1 MYPAL
6 PKSYKGV
13 YPFKL
18 GTTSFTYPDHIIPN
32 IKMLGPYLDEIEL
45 LLFES
50 ALPSLPTRNDI
61 KEIRRLGKQFDLT
74 YNIHLPLDISLGA
87 ADRSRRHAGLE
98 SIKHIIDLTAS
109 LSPSTCTLH
118 LPYDETGAEPE
129 RIEAP
134 CSKLQGI
141 FDCKDESNFLIRSLT
156 PQQNAGNALTVTVQ
170 RWQERVCQSL
180 QQLLAAGI
188 ESESI
193 SIENLDYPFEWVE
206 AILNDFNLS
215 VCIDIGHLMMNRFD
229 VEAAFNK
236 YSQRTVIIH
245 LHGVENN
252 QDHLSLDKLSAEKTE
267 IIIRILQRF
276 GGVVSLEVFSYE
288 KLINSLNFLDKLW
301 HNYNND

>member
-61 KEIRRLGKQFDLT
+61 QEIRRLGKQFDLT

-87 ADRSRRHAGLE
+87 ADRSIRHTGLE
-98 SIKHIIDLTAS
+98 SIKHIIDLTAP

-118 LPYDETGAEPE
+118 IPY
-129 RIEAP
+129 
-134 CSKLQGI
+134 
-141 FDCKDESNFLIRSLT
+141 
-156 PQQNAGNALTVTVQ
+156 TVTVQ

-206 AILNDFNLS
+206 AIINDFNLS
-215 VCIDIGHLMMNRFD
+215 VCIDVGHLIMNRFD

-236 YSQRTVIIH
+236 YSQRTAIIH

-267 IIIRILQRF
+267 IVIRILQRF

-288 KLINSLNFLDKLW
+288 KLVKSLNFLDKCW
-301 HNYNND
+301 HNYNNDK